1 MRVLQVIQ
9 SLSPLIGGGSMEVV
23 CQMSKALT
31 QAGHEVVIYCSDF
44 KLDQEY
50 IDSLV
55 GVKVCPFYN
64 IRLGRPGNEIC
75 FTPGMI
81 HKLEKE
87 VQTFD
92 IVHINEY
99 ISFPNTVACHYA
111 KKYGIPYVLQAHG
124 GIPRIMGRKWVN
136 QMFDML
142 FGYRMLK
149 GASKVI
155 AVSSV
160 EAEDYRQI
168 GVDQS
173 KIVMIPNGLDIE
185 FFNNLPPLGQFKER
199 NNIRDKRLV
208 LFLGRIDKGKGLG
221 FLVESFVELT
231 KEVEDAVLILA
242 GPDAGYEKE
251 LRALIKT
258 KNCHD
263 RIRFTGY
270 IGGQE
275 KLSAYVDADV
285 LVYPSIIEV
294 FGLVPF
300 EAIMCST
307 PAIVTDGCGCSEWIK
322 KSGAGYL
329 VTYGDVNGLKERMI
343 KCLMDDAEAKRIVEQ
358 GRDYIRSNLSWATV
372 VDKLETLYNDILLS

>member
-1 MRVLQVIQ
+1 
-9 SLSPLIGGGSMEVV
+9 
-23 CQMSKALT
+23 MS
-31 QAGHEVVIYCSDF
+31 F
-44 KLDQEY
+44 
-50 IDSLV
+50 
-55 GVKVCPFYN
+55 
-64 IRLGRPGNEIC
+64 
-75 FTPGMI
+75 
-81 HKLEKE
+81 
-87 VQTFD
+87 
-92 IVHINEY
+92 
-99 ISFPNTVACHYA
+99 
-111 KKYGIPYVLQAHG
+111 
-124 GIPRIMGRKWVN
+124 
-136 QMFDML
+136 
-142 FGYRMLK
+142 
-149 GASKVI
+149 
-155 AVSSV
+155 
-160 EAEDYRQI
+160 
-168 GVDQS
+168 
-173 KIVMIPNGLDIE
+173 
-185 FFNNLPPLGQFKER
+185 
-199 NNIRDKRLV
+199 

-231 KEVEDAVLILA
+231 KEVEDAVLVLA

-300 EAIMCST
+300 EAIMCNT
-307 PAIVTDGCGCSEWIK
+307 PAIVTDGSGCSEWIK

-329 VTYGDVNGLKERMI
+329 VKYGDVNGLKERMM

-372 VDKLETLYNDILLS
+372 VDKLETLYNAILLS